1 MAGGPIDRRTDGM
14 GAEGIGGSL
23 GFGGGSEKVNKM
35 AVGQKLKLWPPCIN
49 QPMPL
54 AENGRRTVG
63 DQLGVGNGRRDLKEE
78 GMSFL

>member
-23 GFGGGSEKVNKM
+23 GFGGGSEKVNEM
-35 AVGQKLKLWPPCIN
+35 AVGQKLKLWPPRSN

-54 AENGRRTVG
+54 AENDRRTVG
-63 DQLGVGNGRRDLKEE
+63 DPLGVGNGRRDLEE
-78 GMSFL
+78 QRMSFP

>member
-14 GAEGIGGSL
+14 GAEGIGSSL
-23 GFGGGSEKVNKM
+23 GFGGGSEKVSEM
-35 AVGQKLKLWPPCIN
+35 AVGQKLKLWPPRNN

-54 AENGRRTVG
+54 PENDRRTVG

-78 GMSFL
+78 VMSFP

>member
-23 GFGGGSEKVNKM
+23 GFGSGSEKVNEM
-35 AVGQKLKLWPPCIN
+35 AVGQKLKLWPPRIN

-54 AENGRRTVG
+54 AKNGR
-63 DQLGVGNGRRDLKEE
+63 
-78 GMSFL
+78 